1 MNETKEHSTIL
12 IKKTQD
18 FCIEKTNDND
28 NKHFGE
34 QNIKTIKTILLD
46 KIFQLYNLY
55 KNDNYIIHYLYDY
68 LNVDLPNLLL
78 LKSKQNEIN
87 ISTNTITKE
96 EDFFTNLFLHHNKF
110 YYLPTTNCFY
120 IYDSKNYSL
129 IKEDDL
135 HYKILVELTK
145 SNDETLKK
153 IKHKAK
159 LHIINQIKEKRNLY
173 SSIPETYT
181 IQKIL
186 KFFSCFFNTKY
197 ETKYFLTII
206 GDIIL
211 KKNKNFIYLINNQFH
226 ILKDIQNIINYYI
239 CDTSINITNKFVNK
253 YNKKYNYNLCRL
265 IYIKNYNNKNYN
277 SIKFI
282 NDNALNLICVATHY
296 STRFIDS
303 VNFIN
308 YDYVD
313 NDFKNYTL
321 FLSNKNENDIIDFFI
336 KECLEYI
343 ETDKDNCNIEN
354 QKIKLNTD
362 NLYIHWKDIIFIW
375 KTFLNKNN
383 YPNIMYLKTLK
394 DNLILKINYNFEN
407 DIFYNITSHYLPIIK
422 NFLLFW
428 NSTIIYSPNI
438 NDFTYEIEINEIY
451 ILYKKW
457 WKQNG
462 DINLTTNNTI
472 NENDILKIIR
482 HYFKNIS
489 IIDNKYFIN
498 IYSTLWDKNK
508 DIDLILNIYKIK
520 NKNKHKIT
528 KYESIN
534 IDDIYLFYIKYYNLL
549 NKFTSSKNYFE
560 RYIYYKLEKYI
571 EYDNFISIHWL
582 YS

>member
-1 MNETKEHSTIL
+1 MNLNEKNNENLTI
-12 IKKTQD
+12 KPQD
-18 FCIEKTNDND
+18 FFVNEKINEKINEKTN
-28 NKHFGE
+28 E
-34 QNIKTIKTILLD
+34 KTLKTLLLD

-55 KNDNYIIHYLYDY
+55 KNDNYIIHYLYDH
-68 LNVDLPNLLL
+68 LNIDLPNLLL
-78 LKSKQNEIN
+78 LKSKQNKIN
-87 ISTNTITKE
+87 TLTNTISKE
-96 EDFFTNLFLHHNKF
+96 EDFFTNIFLHHNKF

-120 IYDSKNYSL
+120 IYDCKNYSL

-173 SSIPETYT
+173 YSIPETYT

-186 KFFSCFFNTKY
+186 KFVSCFFNSKY

-211 KKNKNFIYLINNQFH
+211 KKNKNLIYLINNQIH
-226 ILKDIQNIINYYI
+226 ILKDIQNIINHYI

-253 YNKKYNYNLCRL
+253 YNKKYNYNHCRL
-265 IYIKNYNNKNYN
+265 IHINNNNNKNYN
-277 SIKFI
+277 SLKFFKE
-282 NDNALNLICVATHY
+282 NALNFICVANHY

-303 VNFIN
+303 DNFIN

-321 FLSNKNENDIIDFFI
+321 FLSNKNENDIINFFI
-336 KECLEYI
+336 NECLEYI
-343 ETDKDNCNIEN
+343 ETDKDNCNITNNE
-354 QKIKLNTD
+354 IKLNTD
-362 NLYIHWKDIIFIW
+362 NNLYIHWKDIIFIW
-375 KTFLNKNN
+375 KKFLNKNN

-394 DNLILKINYNFEN
+394 DKLILKINYNIEN

-428 NSTIIYSPNI
+428 NNTIIYSPNI

-451 ILYKKW
+451 VLYKKW
-457 WKQNG
+457 WKENG

-482 HYFKNIS
+482 HYFKDIS

-520 NKNKHKIT
+520 NKHKI
-528 KYESIN
+528 ESII

-560 RYIYYKLEKYI
+560 RYIFYKLEKYI